1 MSGNTFGRIFTFTSF
16 GESHGVS
23 LGVVIDG
30 FPSRIK
36 IDEDLLRDMLSRR
49 SPGQSSLTT
58 PRKERD
64 SYRILSG
71 VYEGYSTGTPIAV
84 VVENE
89 NQRSGD
95 YSAIEHVF
103 RPGHADYTYYEK
115 YGIRDHR
122 GGGRSS
128 GRETVARVIAG
139 AFAKMVLR
147 NWEISVDAAV
157 VAVGGITSE
166 SYSWNPPFSSPLYSP
181 LPQKEQKRISEYIE
195 ALRREGD
202 STGSVVECRI
212 SGVPAG
218 LGEPAFDKLD
228 ALLAHA
234 VMSIGGVK
242 GFEVGSGFRSSGM
255 KGSENNDPFSLD
267 KEGRISYGMNNAGG
281 ILGGISSGSE
291 IVFRSAFKPT
301 PSIAKEQTTLTDRG
315 ENTTIRIEG
324 RHDPCIGI
332 RAAVV
337 VEAMAAA
344 VILDSL
350 LIYRAY
356 RDGKAE

>member
-16 GESHGVS
+16 GESHGAS

-30 FPSRIK
+30 FPSKIK
-36 IDEDLLRDMLSRR
+36 VDEDLLREMLSRR

-58 PRKERD
+58 PRKETD
-64 SYRILSG
+64 AFRILSG

-84 VVENE
+84 LVDNE
-89 NQRSGD
+89 NQRSSD
-95 YSAIEHVF
+95 YSSIEHVF
-103 RPGHADYTYYEK
+103 RPGHADFTYTAK

-139 AFAKMVLR
+139 AFAEMALR
-147 NWEISVDAAV
+147 EYGIRVDAAL
-157 VAVGGITSE
+157 VGAGSIHPDNYE
-166 SYSWNPPFSSPLYSP
+166 WNPPFSAPLYSP
-181 LPQKEQKRISEYIE
+181 LSNEDQKRIIDYIE
-195 ALRREGD
+195 SVRRDGD
-202 STGSVVECRI
+202 STGSLVECRI
-212 SGVPAG
+212 TGVPAG

-228 ALLAHA
+228 ALLARA

-242 GFEVGSGFRSSGM
+242 GFEVGSGFRASEMRGSG
-255 KGSENNDPFSLD
+255 NNDPFSVD
-267 KEGRISYGMNNAGG
+267 KDGTIRYGRNNAGG
-281 ILGGISSGSE
+281 ILGGISSGSD
-291 IVFRSAFKPT
+291 IILRAAFKPT
-301 PSIAKEQTTLTDRG
+301 PSIIKEQMTITDKG
-315 ENTTIRIEG
+315 ENTSIRIEG

-332 RAAVV
+332 RASVV

-350 LIYRAY
+350 LYYRAY
-356 RDGKAE
+356 RDGNEQ

>member
-16 GESHGVS
+16 GESHGAS

-36 IDEDLLRDMLSRR
+36 VDEDLIREMLSRR

-58 PRKERD
+58 PRKETD
-64 SYRILSG
+64 DCRILSG
-71 VYEGYSTGTPIAV
+71 VYEGYTTGTPIAAII
-84 VVENE
+84 ENG
-89 NQRSGD
+89 NQRSSD
-95 YSAIEHVF
+95 YSALEHVF
-103 RPGHADYTYYEK
+103 RPGHADFTYSAK

-139 AFAKMVLR
+139 AFAEMALR
-147 NWEISVDAAV
+147 QYGIRVDAGL
-157 VAVGGITSE
+157 VGAGSIHPDE
-166 SYSWNPPFSSPLYSP
+166 YEWNPPFSAPLYSP
-181 LPQKEQKRISEYIE
+181 LSDEDQRRIIDHIE
-195 ALRREGD
+195 SVRKDGD
-202 STGSVVECRI
+202 STGSLVECRI
-212 SGVPAG
+212 TGVPAG

-242 GFEVGSGFRSSGM
+242 GFEVGSGFRAAEM
-255 KGSENNDPFSLD
+255 KGSENNDPFSVDADGTLH
-267 KEGRISYGMNNAGG
+267 YGCNNAGG
-281 ILGGISSGSE
+281 ILGGISSGND
-291 IVFRSAFKPT
+291 IIFMAALKPT
-301 PSIAKEQTTLTDRG
+301 PSIAKEQMTITDKG
-315 ENTTIRIEG
+315 KNTTIRIEG
-324 RHDPCIGI
+324 RHDPCIGV
-332 RAAVV
+332 RASVV

-356 RDGKAE
+356 RDGNEQ

>member
-16 GESHGVS
+16 GESHGAS

-30 FPSRIK
+30 FPSKIK
-36 IDEDLLRDMLSRR
+36 VDENLIREMLSRR

-58 PRKERD
+58 SRKETD
-64 SYRILSG
+64 DCRILSG
-71 VYEGYSTGTPIAV
+71 VYEGYTTGTPIAAV
-84 VVENE
+84 IENG
-89 NQRSGD
+89 NQRSSD
-95 YSAIEHVF
+95 YSALEHVF
-103 RPGHADYTYYEK
+103 RPGHADFTYSAK

-139 AFAKMVLR
+139 AFAEMALSQYGIR
-147 NWEISVDAAV
+147 VDAAL
-157 VAVGGITSE
+157 VGAGNIHPDNYE
-166 SYSWNPPFSSPLYSP
+166 WNPPFSAPLYSP
-181 LPQKEQKRISEYIE
+181 LSDEDQKRIIDYIE
-195 ALRREGD
+195 SVRKDGD
-202 STGSVVECRI
+202 STGSLVECRI
-212 SGVPAG
+212 TGVPAG

-228 ALLAHA
+228 ALLARA

-242 GFEVGSGFRSSGM
+242 GFEVGSGFRSAEM
-255 KGSENNDPFSLD
+255 KGSENNDPFSVDADGTLH
-267 KEGRISYGMNNAGG
+267 YGSNNAGG
-281 ILGGISSGSE
+281 ILGGISSGSD
-291 IVFRSAFKPT
+291 IILRAAFKPT
-301 PSIAKEQTTLTDRG
+301 PSIAKEQMTITDKG

-324 RHDPCIGI
+324 RHDPCIGV
-332 RAAVV
+332 RASVV

-356 RDGKAE
+356 RDGNEQ

>member
-1 MSGNTFGRIFTFTSF
+1 MSGNTFGHIFTLTSF

-30 FPSRIK
+30 FPPRIK
-36 IDEDLLRDMLSRR
+36 IDGKLIEEMLSRR
-49 SPGQSSLTT
+49 RTGQSSLTT
-58 PRKERD
+58 QRKESD

-71 VYEGYSTGTPIAV
+71 VYEGYTTGTPIAV

-89 NQRSGD
+89 NQKSSD
-95 YSAIEHVF
+95 YSALEHVF
-103 RPGHADYTYYEK
+103 RPGHADFTYFSK

-128 GRETVARVIAG
+128 GRETVARVIGG
-139 AFAKMVLR
+139 AFAVMALR
-147 NWEISVDAAV
+147 EYGISVDAGV
-157 VAVGGITSE
+157 TAVGNIKADCYE
-166 SYSWNPPFSSPLYSP
+166 WDPPFAPPLYSP
-181 LPQKEQKRISEYIE
+181 LPDEEQRRIIEYIE
-195 ALRREGD
+195 SVRKDGD

-212 SGVPAG
+212 TGVPAG
-218 LGEPAFDKLD
+218 LGEPVFDKLD

-242 GFEVGSGFRSSGM
+242 GFEVGNGFKSAGM
-255 KGSENNDPFSLD
+255 KGSENNDPFSVD
-267 KEGRISYGMNNAGG
+267 DDGTIEYGRNNAGG
-281 ILGGISSGSE
+281 ILGGISSGSD
-291 IVFRSAFKPT
+291 IIFRAYFKPT
-301 PSIAKEQTTLTDRG
+301 PSIRKEQITITDRG
-315 ENTTIRIEG
+315 ENTSIKIEG

-350 LIYRAY
+350 LFYRAY
-356 RDGKAE
+356 RDGNEQ